1 MRPRCPA
8 PEQPRRLEQGG
19 PRGATSL
26 AFFGGG
32 ILYGGELGLGL
43 VLRGGAGPTLL
54 LAGGEVE
61 VGAHDVGDA
70 GRRLAGL
77 A

>member
-1 MRPRCPA
+1 MTARA
-8 PEQPRRLEQGG
+8 SG

-26 AFFGGG
+26 AFSGGG
-32 ILYGGELGLGL
+32 ILYGGELGL
-43 VLRGGAGPTLL
+43 VLRDGAGPTLL

-70 GRRLAGL
+70 GHRLVGIAWC
-77 A
+77 